1 VTYEP
6 SEPSVV
12 APLWGDVVRTEDG
25 SLTLHSPRF
34 GQTFRSRH
42 GAQQEARHVFVE
54 GAGVGDR
61 LRAGLPTRVLEV
73 GLGAATNLGQTA
85 SLAFASGTPVH
96 YVAIEREPLPPAAWR
111 ALGFGTPAASADGTP
126 ASPDGAT
133 PAASADGTPA
143 ASADGTPAAFTAAW
157 LAAIV
162 TWSQQPLT
170 APRRLSVGPMS
181 VDVWLGEAAELVTGR
196 AFADLHHVDA
206 IYLDPFSPEVDPR
219 AWTAEVLTALA
230 GRLKPGGVLA
240 TYSVQG
246 AVRRGL
252 QAAGLEVTKQPGPPG
267 GKREVLRAVRPA
279 PVEPDGTP

>member
-1 VTYEP
+1 VTHEP

-42 GAQQEARHVFVE
+42 GAHQEARHVFVE

-73 GLGAATNLGQTA
+73 GLGAGTNLGQTA
-85 SLAFASGTPVH
+85 SLAFAAGTPVH

-111 ALGFGTPAASADGTP
+111 ALGFGTPAASDGRTP
-126 ASPDGAT
+126 TSPDGA
-133 PAASADGTPA
+133 TPA

-157 LAAIV
+157 LAAVV
-162 TWSQQPLT
+162 TWSQRSLT

-196 AFADLHHVDA
+196 AFAELHHVDA

-219 AWTAEVLTALA
+219 AWTADVLTALA

-252 QAAGLEVTKQPGPPG
+252 QAAGLEVTKRPGPPG
-267 GKREVLRAVRPA
+267 GKREVLRAVRRA
-279 PVEPDGTP
+279 PVEPDGTT